1 MTWQHC
7 ERFKPKSECA
17 DDDEKKAFFD
27 DIKVTLEIAENY
39 VQFNEPE
46 TEAAIQTRIVE
57 TLRVDTARDDI
68 RNVKGLVLL
77 TPNEVDFMDTW
88 YSWYPD
94 ADTVTKYFMTVE

>member
-1 MTWQHC
+1 M
-7 ERFKPKSECA
+7 
-17 DDDEKKAFFD
+17 
-27 DIKVTLEIAENY
+27 
-39 VQFNEPE
+39 
-46 TEAAIQTRIVE
+46 
-57 TLRVDTARDDI
+57 RVDTARDDI